1 MNFIDIILGILL
13 LWGLIKGIG
22 KGLFGSVASLLALV
36 VGIYV
41 AVHFSKF
48 IAGAIELYVDWPI
61 NLVNIAAFAVT
72 FIIVVLVVSVA
83 GKLLTEIADYASL
96 GIANKI
102 LGGVFGI
109 VKMAF
114 LASVLIIFVNAINDK
129 IPIIKKETLDSSL
142 LYRPVQKF
150 APLILPSFLK
160 QKEPENKEA
169 SEA

>member
-102 LGGVFGI
+102 L
-109 VKMAF
+109 
-114 LASVLIIFVNAINDK
+114 ASVLIIFVNAINDK